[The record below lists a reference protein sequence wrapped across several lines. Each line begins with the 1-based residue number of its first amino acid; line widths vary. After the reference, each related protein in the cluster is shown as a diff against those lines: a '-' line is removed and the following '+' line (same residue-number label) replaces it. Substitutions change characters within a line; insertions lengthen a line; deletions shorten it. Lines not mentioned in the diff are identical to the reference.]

1 MLLLR
6 LVHHWP
12 LRFPHVPDQL
22 QPDHKRRCKSLTITW
37 VFACVCV
44 VSLGGGRWSE
54 RSGVTFS
61 HTPHP
66 AVRTLG
72 TENAVDTLPGSYMY
86 VRGIP
91 LSSCILPR
99 CQSHSK
105 MSQVTPSSNLEE
117 PLQILLNNFGG
128 SC

>member
-1 MLLLR
+1 M
-6 LVHHWP
+6 
-12 LRFPHVPDQL
+12 
-22 QPDHKRRCKSLTITW
+22 W
-37 VFACVCV
+37 VFARVCL
-44 VSLGGGRWSE
+44 VSLGGERGNE

-72 TENAVDTLPGSYMY
+72 TENAVDALPGSYMY

-91 LSSCILPR
+91 PSSCVLTR
-99 CQSHSK
+99 YQSHPK
-105 MSQVTPSSNLEE
+105 MSQVMPRSNLEE
-117 PLQILLNNFGG
+117 PLQILLDNFGG